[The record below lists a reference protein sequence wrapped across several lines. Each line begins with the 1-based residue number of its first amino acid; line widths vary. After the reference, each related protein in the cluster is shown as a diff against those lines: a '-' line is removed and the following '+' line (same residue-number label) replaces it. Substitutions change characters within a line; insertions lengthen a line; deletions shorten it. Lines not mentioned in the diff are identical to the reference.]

1 MRIVTQILIFLVII
15 ATALP
20 MIDTHHWWIRIFDF
34 PRAQITFFTI
44 VALGLTIYYYR
55 KEKFRLLGIS
65 VFLLAAI
72 IYQSRMMVKYIPL
85 YPAPAPAAIAPVLEN
100 TVRIM
105 MYNVKMDNDRYA
117 DFIRLVA
124 EKDPDIILLTE
135 PNQRWADEV
144 AVIKSKYT
152 HHLVYPL
159 ENTYGMILYSKLELE
174 ESEINFLVKDD
185 IPSMF
190 AQVRLP
196 SGEMFKLHCLHPEP
210 PKPGTDTYERD
221 TEILL
226 VGQMVVED
234 EGPVIIAGDLN
245 DVAWSRTSERFQQKT
260 NMLDPREGRGFFNT
274 YNTFVPFFRY
284 PLDHFFYTKDWLL
297 VSYDRLPHI
306 GSDHFPLMI
315 TLELVPGESVVVGH
329 D

>member
-1 MRIVTQILIFLVII
+1 MRLVTQILIFIVII

-20 MIDTHHWWIRIFDF
+20 IIDTHHWWIRIFDF
-34 PRAQITFFTI
+34 PRAQITFFTF

-55 KEKFRLLGIS
+55 KEKFRLIGIS

-85 YPAPAPAAIAPVLEN
+85 YPTPAPEAVAPVLEN
-100 TVRIM
+100 TVRIL

-117 DFIRLVA
+117 DFIHLVA

-135 PNQRWADEV
+135 PDQKWADEV
-144 AVIKSKYT
+144 EVLKSTYE
-152 HHLVYPL
+152 HYLVYPL
-159 ENTYGMILYSKLELE
+159 DNTYGMILYSKLELE
-174 ESEINFLVKDD
+174 QTEINFLVQDD

-190 AQVRLP
+190 AEVRLP
-196 SGEMFKLHCLHPEP
+196 SGEVFKLHCLHPEP

-226 VGQMVVED
+226 VGQRIIEED
-234 EGPVIIAGDLN
+234 GPVIIAGDLN
-245 DVAWSRTSERFQQKT
+245 DVAWSRTSERFQKKT

-274 YNTFVPFFRY
+274 YNVFVPFFRY
-284 PLDHFFYTKDWLL
+284 PLDHFFYTKEWLL
-297 VSYDRLPHI
+297 VSYDRLRPI

-315 TLELVPGESVVVGH
+315 TLELVPGEDDVT